1 MQVKASLTGTK
12 SYQSLILQT
21 QTIQFIPQIL
31 INLQKCETLSVI
43 QHLEGMSVHTMLII
57 FSYLF
62 YVHVRKKE
70 HMHNLPNF
78 IVNYMYKYS

>member
-21 QTIQFIPQIL
+21 QTIQFILQIL

-43 QHLEGMSVHTMLII
+43 QHLEGMSVHTRLII